1 MHSEKSLVVFASC
14 VLKVDLLPKGTDM
27 AAVGDWLLRATL
39 AKKLKYV
46 LHEQMCTANNGSLL
60 SCLFLHTYLQELI
73 SRLGN

>member
-1 MHSEKSLVVFASC
+1 MHSEKSLVVFMSY

-46 LHEQMCTANNGSLL
+46 LHEQMCTTNNGSLL
-60 SCLFLHTYLQELI
+60 SCLFLHTYIQE
-73 SRLGN
+73 S